1 MELTEKERLMLV
13 KKKETICGLTLEI
26 LDMAH
31 NPENELE
38 IKKKATAILSELN
51 AIASYSDST
60 NYNLNQF
67 TKSVNALFDLMS
79 REKEMKMW
87 ILSPRGIE
95 NVCNFANSVRFNFA
109 KKDFKITLPKIDLT
123 IFKT

>member
-1 MELTEKERLMLV
+1 MLV